1 MQCITITAT
10 CYHTFSL
17 ILVWFGAICNVLPR
31 ATVKFIKQYILILKK
46 KKTVTRGNALKIAPN
61 QENLRE
67 NIW

>member
-31 ATVKFIKQYILILKK
+31 ATVKFIKQNILTFKK
-46 KKTVTRGNALKIAPN
+46 KNNGNT
-61 QENLRE
+61 
-67 NIW
+67 W